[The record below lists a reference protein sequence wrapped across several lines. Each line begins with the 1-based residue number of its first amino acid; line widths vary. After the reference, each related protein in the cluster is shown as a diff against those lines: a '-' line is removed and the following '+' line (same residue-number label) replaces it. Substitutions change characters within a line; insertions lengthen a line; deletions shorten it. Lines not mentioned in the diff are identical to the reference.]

1 MQYAIKDIRANP
13 FRHIDRYPIRRDKVA
28 ALKESLRT
36 TGFWGNVV
44 ARLEDGKPQIAYGH
58 HRLVALRE
66 EYGPDRKVD
75 LIVRDL
81 PDEAMLKIMARENM
95 EEWGTSAAVEHETVR
110 AVVEAYAADQIR
122 LPMPPQSI
130 PAAQIRN
137 APSFIRNEGGPP
149 TGRRPYTGREVA
161 EFLGW
166 LKPNGE
172 TQDKVKDAL
181 AALEF
186 IEEGILTEA
195 DFDSLTTM
203 QAKAVVEQARKA
215 TVDREAAA
223 RIQQREAEQAE
234 RDAKQAE
241 QRRAAAEKEREQREA
256 QAARARDETSRQRA
270 ADQARRA
277 QAAAREAEQ
286 AKQLAEKRQAAATRR
301 EQEERSRGRQQARTT
316 GQHVSKAMRS
326 GETGYKQAAE
336 AADEVREKRQG
347 PPPHIDEF
355 ARKLA
360 TNLNKILDADRD
372 DRAKGLEVLLKFHS
386 AMSWSSGSELVAELK
401 GISERALG
409 YVNRLEGEKPVEP
422 GPSTK
427 VTVQQQSRPALP
439 GKKS

>member
-1 MQYAIKDIRANP
+1 MQYAIKDISANP

-110 AVVEAYAADQIR
+110 AVVEAYAAGKIE
-122 LPMPPQSI
+122 LPTPSPKSRQL
-130 PAAQIRN
+130 RY
-137 APSFIRNEGGPP
+137 APSFVRDLASSSLEAK
-149 TGRRPYTGREVA
+149 PYTAREIA

-166 LKPNGE
+166 MEPGGE
-172 TQDKVKDAL
+172 PQEKVHSAL

-186 IEEGILTEA
+186 IEENTLTEA
-195 DFDSLTTM
+195 DFDGLTTM
-203 QAKAVVEQARKA
+203 QAKAVVEQARRA
-215 TVDREAAA
+215 QAEREAAA
-223 RIQQREAEQAE
+223 RTQQREAEQAE
-234 RDAKQAE
+234 REAREAE
-241 QRRAAAEKEREQREA
+241 RRRAAAEKEVQKQA
-256 QAARARDETSRQRA
+256 AAAARARDNAARERA
-270 ADQARRA
+270 AVQAGRA
-277 QAAAREAEQ
+277 AAAAREAEQ
-286 AKQLAEKRQAAATRR
+286 AKALAEKRQAAAASR

-326 GETGYKQAAE
+326 GETGYKKAAE

-355 ARKLA
+355 ARRLA
-360 TNLNKILDADRD
+360 TDLNKVLDSDRD
-372 DRAKGLEVLLKFHS
+372 DRAKKLAVLLKFRS
-386 AMSWSSGSELVAELK
+386 DMAWSSARELISELK

-409 YVNRLEGEKPVEP
+409 YVGQLEGDEP
-422 GPSTK
+422 AQPSTK
-427 VTVQQQSRPALP
+427 VTVQQPTRRAISAPENR
-439 GKKS
+439 S